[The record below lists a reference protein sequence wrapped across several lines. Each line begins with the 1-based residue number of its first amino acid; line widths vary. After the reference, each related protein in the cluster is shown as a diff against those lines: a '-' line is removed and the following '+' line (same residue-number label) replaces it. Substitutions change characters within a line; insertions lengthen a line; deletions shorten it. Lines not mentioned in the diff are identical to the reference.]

1 MRSFWSDPYL
11 WVHLAGAAAVPIF
24 LEICLL
30 GLGVGNPLR
39 PMALE
44 FVLVGAVGIA
54 PVLWMQWQKPFSIF
68 SLVIL
73 ALKPEQ
79 LTIDQRRI
87 LKLFKAPLER
97 VIAVITSVVL
107 LALLWQLY
115 QIAPIAS
122 EVTPFGRF
130 GRLGGVLVAAI
141 AFLGCNLFL
150 QIPISVLQVLFTSE
164 KQFAATEPYPTERI
178 AQDFTLLGL
187 PVRQI
192 LPTIQAEPQVK
203 AKVPSS
209 EGATAPEVAL
219 AAIDE
224 FPEDPV
230 ADEQVIE
237 ALVVNDLVADER
249 ITEDPVADEQ
259 VIEVLIVD
267 EPEFTEDPVADER
280 VTDSPVADEQVI
292 EALVVDEP
300 VADNPVAEAL
310 VIEQLVVDDPVI
322 DELIEKAPPV
332 EESSANESIV
342 EALTGDESATDES
355 IVHELAEKQ
364 QELPLAP
371 ATASQ
376 VSEIHNDSET
386 IHIIELELIEE
397 SDPEVIV
404 TVEET
409 SEIEIESI
417 PEEP

>member
-1 MRSFWSDPYL
+1 MRSFWSEPYL
-11 WVHLAGAAAVPIF
+11 WVHLAGAAAVPLF
-24 LEICLL
+24 VELCLL

-44 FVLVGAVGIA
+44 FVLVGAIGIA

-97 VIAVITSVVL
+97 VIAVLTSAIL

-164 KQFAATEPYPTERI
+164 KQFAATEPYPAERI

-192 LPTIQAEPQVK
+192 LPTIQAEPPVK
-203 AKVPSS
+203 AEVPSS
-209 EGATAPEVAL
+209 EGATAPEVEL
-219 AAIDE
+219 ATIDE
-224 FPEDPV
+224 FTEAPV
-230 ADEQVIE
+230 ADEQVLE
-237 ALVVNDLVADER
+237 ALVVEESAVDDPADER
-249 ITEDPVADEQ
+249 
-259 VIEVLIVD
+259 
-267 EPEFTEDPVADER
+267 
-280 VTDSPVADEQVI
+280 VI
-292 EALVVDEP
+292 EALVVDDP
-300 VADNPVAEAL
+300 VANELVIDNPAIDDSAAEAL
-310 VIEQLVVDDPVI
+310 VVEQLVVDDPVI

-332 EESSANESIV
+332 EESGANESLG
-342 EALTGDESATDES
+342 EALTIDEPAVEES
-355 IVHELAEKQ
+355 IANEPAEKQ

-371 ATASQ
+371 AAESQ
-376 VSEIHNDSET
+376 ISETFNDSET

-397 SDPEVIV
+397 YDPEVIV